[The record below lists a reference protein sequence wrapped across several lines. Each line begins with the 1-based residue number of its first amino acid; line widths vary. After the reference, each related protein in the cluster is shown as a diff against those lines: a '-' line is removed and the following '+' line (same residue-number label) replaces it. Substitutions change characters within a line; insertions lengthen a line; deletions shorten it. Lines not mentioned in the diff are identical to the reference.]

1 MSKQEWFDAVESGD
15 LPKVKHMLSEDGSLL
30 HARSRDKETAI
41 IKASENGRLSV
52 VKHLLKCGANPNDAD
67 ETSAANTALILASFE
82 GHDKVVRHLLR
93 KGATIDK
100 QNSAGTTPLIAA
112 AGEGRTKVVNLLVQ
126 KGADTSRTNADGENA
141 CDIVQTLFARNK
153 TLKTKLCNLI
163 EKKEKDSL
171 SDSSSSVGGKKTKK
185 RRKRRMRSK
194 RRFSQ
199 QNI

>member
-1 MSKQEWFDAVESGD
+1 MSKEWFDAVESGN
-15 LPKVKHMLSEDGSLL
+15 LPKVKQMLSEDGALL
-30 HARSRDKETAI
+30 HARSHDKETAI
-41 IKASENGRLSV
+41 IKASENGHISV
-52 VKHLLKCGANPNDAD
+52 VKHLLKCGANPDDAD
-67 ETSAANTALILASFE
+67 ETSAADTALILASFE

-126 KGADTSRTNADGENA
+126 KDADASRTNADGENA
-141 CDIVQTLFARNK
+141 CDIVKTLFARNN

-171 SDSSSSVGGKKTKK
+171 SDSSSSVGGKKTRK
-185 RRKRRMRSK
+185 RRKRRTRQGT
-194 RRFSQ
+194 RHTH
-199 QNI
+199 